1 MAAAYYDF
9 FRKIRLTPDSSESLT
24 SVTLEADSVTDTLAI
39 TGGPGVALN
48 PNASTDSFTID
59 VDYQLYVPIGT
70 TNIRLQDVNAG
81 FTGVALTP
89 GSNIAITRTSDNELT
104 ITATVGAAS
113 KSISNISQTNP
124 IVITTTNAHEF
135 TEGTAVTI
143 TDVIGMTE
151 LNGNEYYMNILTGN
165 TFALYDSEFLITPVD
180 GTGFTPYST
189 GGVATADYS
198 SVKTLSGL
206 SDVDSATAQPNDI
219 LVYRFGTWTPTK
231 DIEANMVGSVFGD
244 DSTTL
249 VDGLTNTHYGTF
261 IGDLIGNITGTVT
274 SISNHTTTNLSE
286 GTNLYYT
293 DVRAD
298 ARIAAASITDLSD
311 ADQGVATT
319 DSPNFVTVTANVTGD
334 VTGDI
339 TGNVTGN
346 VTGYHT
352 GDVTGSV
359 FADDSTLLVDSVA
372 ATINLANNSTSDLVE
387 GTRLYYTND
396 RVDARIVLAGSA
408 NWNTAYSW
416 GNHASVGYHVA
427 GTPHDGDV
435 TGSVFADDSTLL
447 VDGVTGFINLI
458 NNTTSDLAEGTNLY
472 FTDQRAQTATI
483 GRSIAMSMIFGG

>member
-9 FRKIRLTPDSSESLT
+9 FRKILLQPDGI
-24 SVTLEADSVTDTLAI
+24 TLEADSIEDTLTI
-39 TGGPGVALN
+39 TGGAGVSLN
-48 PNASTDSFTID
+48 PNATNDSFTID

-70 TNIRLQDVNAG
+70 TNIRLQDVKSA
-81 FTGVALTP
+81 FTGVSLTP
-89 GSNIAITRTSDNELT
+89 GSNIAITRTSNNELT
-104 ITATVGAAS
+104 ITATVGASS
-113 KSISNISQTNP
+113 KSISNITRDFP
-124 IVITTTNAHEF
+124 AVVTTSNNHEF
-135 TEGTAVTI
+135 TEGTEVTI
-143 TDVIGMTE
+143 TDVVGMTQV
-151 LNGNEYYMNILTGN
+151 NGNEYYMDILTGN
-165 TFALYDSEFLITPVD
+165 TFALYTDDLLTVPLDSS
-180 GTGFTPYST
+180 GFTAYST

-206 SDVDSATAQPNDI
+206 SDVNSTEALSEDI
-219 LVYRFGTWTPTK
+219 LVYKSGTWTPSK
-231 DIEANMVGSVFGD
+231 NIVADMVGSVFSD
-244 DSTTL
+244 DSSVL
-249 VDGLTNTHYGTF
+249 VDAVNSKHYGTF
-261 IGDLIGNITGTVT
+261 IGDLVGQITGTVS

-352 GDVTGSV
+352 GDVTGSI

-372 ATINLANNSTSDLVE
+372 ATINLTNNSTSDLEE
-387 GTRLYYTND
+387 GTRLYYTDN

>member
-1 MAAAYYDF
+1 MAAYYDF
-9 FRKIRLTPDSSESLT
+9 YRKIRLVPDSSESLT
-24 SVTLEADSVTDTLAI
+24 SVTLEADSVQDTLTI
-39 TGGPGVALN
+39 TGGSGVALN
-48 PNASTDSFTID
+48 PNASSDSFTID

-70 TNIRLQDVNAG
+70 TNIRLQDVNTG

-89 GSNIAITRTSDNELT
+89 GSNIAITRTSNNELT

-124 IVITTTNAHEF
+124 IIITTTNAHEF

-165 TFALYDSEFLITPVD
+165 TFALYDSEFLTTPID

-206 SDVDSATAQPNDI
+206 SDVDTASAQPNDI
-219 LVYRFGTWTPTK
+219 LVYKFGTWTPTK
-231 DIEANMVGSVFGD
+231 EIEANMVGSVFGD

-261 IGDLIGNITGTVT
+261 VGDLIGNTIGTVS
-274 SISNHTTTNLSE
+274 SIGNHTTSDLAE
-286 GTNLYYT
+286 GTRLYYT

-319 DSPNFVTVTANVTGD
+319 DSPNFVTVTANL
-334 VTGDI
+334 
-339 TGNVTGN
+339 TGNVTGDL
-346 VTGYHT
+346 TGSTIGHHT
-352 GDVTGSV
+352 GDVKGSV
-359 FADDSTLLVDSVA
+359 FADDSTLLVDGVS
-372 ATINLANNSTSDLVE
+372 ATINLTNNSTSNLAE
-387 GTRLYYTND
+387 GTNLYYTD
-396 RVDARIVLAGSA
+396 ARVDARIVFAGSA

-416 GNHASVGYHVA
+416 GNHATVGYHIA

-472 FTDQRAQTATI
+472 YTDQRAQNATI
-483 GRSIAMSMIFGG
+483 GRSIAMSLIFGG